1 MSNRSAPTAFDQI
14 TDPID
19 RALVKEWA
27 HLAAIHDRLVET
39 SKELPHLDRL
49 ALSVELNDWM
59 AKNSHLSAEQK
70 LRKLDEFKKRADAI
84 DRRIKRWHKRDI
96 LRSLDEEFECK
107 RQMDAIEAFRFT
119 RAWRDRVPAAVALG
133 QFRGA
138 IKASEA
144 QLAAFSRHFAPR
156 KERISNG

>member
-1 MSNRSAPTAFDQI
+1 MSKRSAPTAFDQI
-14 TDPID
+14 PDPID
-19 RALVKEWA
+19 RSLVKEWA
-27 HLAAIHDRLVET
+27 HLAAIHDRLVEIGNDRPYM
-39 SKELPHLDRL
+39 ERL

-59 AKNSHLSAEQK
+59 AKNSHLSATQK
-70 LRKLDEFKKRADAI
+70 LRKLDEFTTRSEALEK
-84 DRRIKRWHKRDI
+84 RIKRWHKRDI

-107 RQMDAIEAFRFT
+107 RQMDAIEEFRFI
-119 RAWRDRVPAAVALG
+119 RAWRDRTPATVALG

-138 IKASEA
+138 IKVSEA

>member
-1 MSNRSAPTAFDQI
+1 MSKRSAPTAFDQI
-14 TDPID
+14 ADPID

-39 SKELPHLDRL
+39 SKDLPHLERL

-59 AKNSHLSAEQK
+59 AKNNHLSTAQK
-70 LRKLDEFKKRADAI
+70 LRKIDEFTTRSEALEK
-84 DRRIKRWHKRDI
+84 RIKRWHKRDI

-107 RQMDAIEAFRFT
+107 LQMDAIEEFRFT
-119 RAWRDRVPAAVALG
+119 RAWRDRVPATVALG

-138 IKASEA
+138 TGRI
-144 QLAAFSRHFAPR
+144 LAPLRAAKGAHL
-156 KERISNG
+156 K